1 MLSTAPAARISR
13 AEVCERRRRR
23 RSSST
28 TVERSKDTCGR
39 GDSGPCSCRGGRSVC
54 SRAGFGLS
62 SSRSVIRFM
71 VLAPTCDS
79 EHDSLAVS
87 QMVNGSEQKRNPDQP
102 PRILALDFGSKTIGL
117 AVTDE
122 LGFTA
127 QGLPTLR
134 RSNKRND
141 LDHLRRTIRQY
152 GVSEIVMGLPLRMSG
167 SEGIQSEKVQA
178 FAEELR
184 RKFKLPVH
192 LFDERL
198 TSVEANRV
206 LRETEMSIQRR
217 AEVVDQLAAVLILQS
232 FLEFRKA
239 RNPLA
244 SDQHR

>member
-1 MLSTAPAARISR
+1 MILF
-13 AEVCERRRRR
+13 
-23 RSSST
+23 
-28 TVERSKDTCGR
+28 
-39 GDSGPCSCRGGRSVC
+39 
-54 SRAGFGLS
+54 AG
-62 SSRSVIRFM
+62 
-71 VLAPTCDS
+71 
-79 EHDSLAVS
+79 S
-87 QMVNGSEQKRNPDQP
+87 QMVNSPQEAPSPDQP

-117 AVTDE
+117 AVSDE
-122 LGFTA
+122 LGLTA

-141 LDHLRRTIRQY
+141 LDHLRRMIRRY
-152 GVSEIVMGLPLRMSG
+152 NVGELVMGLPLRMSG
-167 SEGIQSEKVQA
+167 SEGVQAEKVQA

-206 LRETEMSIQRR
+206 LRETDMSIQRR

-239 RNPLA
+239 R
-244 SDQHR
+244 QT

>member
-1 MLSTAPAARISR
+1 MT
-13 AEVCERRRRR
+13 
-23 RSSST
+23 
-28 TVERSKDTCGR
+28 
-39 GDSGPCSCRGGRSVC
+39 
-54 SRAGFGLS
+54 
-62 SSRSVIRFM
+62 
-71 VLAPTCDS
+71 
-79 EHDSLAVS
+79 
-87 QMVNGSEQKRNPDQP
+87 QMVNGSEQIRNPDQP
-102 PRILALDFGSKTIGL
+102 ARILALDFGARNIGL

-134 RSNKRND
+134 RTNKRND

-167 SEGIQSEKVQA
+167 SEGIQSEKVQL

-198 TSVEANRV
+198 TSVEANRL
-206 LRETEMSIQRR
+206 LRETDMSIRR
-217 AEVVDQLAAVLILQS
+217 RGEVVDQLAAVLILQS

-239 RNPLA
+239 RNDLTT
-244 SDQHR
+244 DQHG